1 MRRSI
6 LALTLFLA
14 ACATTPQQQPT
25 PQSPVAQGPVTTGPG
40 LLLSLT
46 TAELVGYFGNP
57 ALQVREGNSLKLQ
70 FRGRRCVLDAFLY
83 PQANGAGVW
92 RVTHVDTRDTSGRD
106 MNQAA
111 CIAAL
116 ENPS

>member
-1 MRRSI
+1 MRRLI
-6 LALTLFLA
+6 LASTLLVA
-14 ACATTPQQQPT
+14 ACATTPQQQST
-25 PQSPVAQGPVTTGPG
+25 PQSPVAQGPARTGPG

-46 TAELVGYFGNP
+46 AAELVGYFGNP

-70 FRGRRCVLDAFLY
+70 FRGHRCVLDAFLY

-116 ENPS
+116 EGPS